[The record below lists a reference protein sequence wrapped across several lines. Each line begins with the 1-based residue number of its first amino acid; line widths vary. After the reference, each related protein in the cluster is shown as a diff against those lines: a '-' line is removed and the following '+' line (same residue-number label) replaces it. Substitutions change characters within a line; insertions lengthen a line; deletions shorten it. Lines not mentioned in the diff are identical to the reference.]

1 MNVYIDNLNLTAKQ
15 VRELRAAINRSKA
28 NAGGKTPAFL
38 CLLASLG
45 NAINAAPESK
55 TAHKASEL
63 GCRTRHFDLL
73 QG

>member
-1 MNVYIDNLNLTAKQ
+1 MLAVKRQLFCACWQAWQL
-15 VRELRAAINRSKA
+15 AIS
-28 NAGGKTPAFL
+28 
-38 CLLASLG
+38 
-45 NAINAAPESK
+45 AAPESK